1 MVDLFFDMFLTIS
14 KFSIF
19 WTVQEVPGWLL
30 GSVLGGSWGVLRG
43 SGGVRGGAGAVLEAI
58 LQQDDFSWI
67 FGSIL
72 GSVWAPKRG
81 PKGNQNGTKSGP
93 KSKAKTMSKKE
104 ASQDFLEPSWG
115 DLRAFWKPAWG
126 PKKHFR
132 MGKTNTGS
140 KFIFLRR

>member
-19 WTVQEVPGWLL
+19 CTVQEVPGWLL

-43 SGGVRGGAGAVLEAI
+43 SGGVRGGVGAVLEAI

-104 ASQDFLEPSWG
+104 ASINRPMH
-115 DLRAFWKPAWG
+115 RY
-126 PKKHFR
+126 
-132 MGKTNTGS
+132 
-140 KFIFLRR
+140 